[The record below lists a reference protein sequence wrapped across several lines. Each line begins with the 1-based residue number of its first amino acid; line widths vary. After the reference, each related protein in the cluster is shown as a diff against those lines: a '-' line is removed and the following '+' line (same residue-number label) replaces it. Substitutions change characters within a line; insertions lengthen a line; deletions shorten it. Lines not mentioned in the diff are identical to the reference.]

1 MNYDE
6 FNTEYTRVLDKIQRG
21 ECGASALAAHV
32 VRLRKATEG
41 ISSPAERTQISNDLD
56 ALGQMLDL
64 SRRSNDR
71 EDVWTITSDALRR
84 ATSGEGTTA
93 DRIARVEESIAEIT
107 AVADRNPDERD
118 ALLQSTGT
126 LRTLHT
132 SLKKSLA
139 AELAEQGQPVEAG
152 R

>member
-6 FNTEYTRVLDKIQRG
+6 FNTEYTKVLDKIQRG
-21 ECGASALAAHV
+21 ECSASALAAHV

-41 ISSPAERTQISNDLD
+41 VGTPAERTQISNDLD

-64 SRRSNDR
+64 SRRSNT

-93 DRIARVEESIAEIT
+93 ERIARVEESIDEIT
-107 AVADRNPDERD
+107 SVAERNPIERE
-118 ALLQSTGT
+118 ALLQSTST
-126 LRTLHT
+126 LKTLLASLKT
-132 SLKKSLA
+132 SLTV
-139 AELAEQGQPVEAG
+139 EQPA
-152 R
+152 

>member
-1 MNYDE
+1 VNYDE
-6 FNTEYTRVLDKIQRG
+6 FNTEYTRVLDEIQRG
-21 ECGASALAAHV
+21 ECGAAALAAHV

-41 ISSPAERTQISNDLD
+41 ITDPAEKTQISSDLD
-56 ALGQMLDL
+56 TLGQMLDV
-64 SRRSNDR
+64 SRLSND

-84 ATSGEGTTA
+84 ATSGEGSTA

-107 AVADRNPDERD
+107 AVAERNPTERE

-126 LRTLHT
+126 LRTLHS
-132 SLKKSLA
+132 SLKTSLA
-139 AELAEQGQPVEAG
+139 AELAELDQPVEAG